1 MVRSAAD
8 WVPDGA
14 WLAPG
19 YAEWAPPPPLRDMI
33 ACLWASV
40 VPEDRDGDT
49 LVLPDGCS
57 DLIWSQGQGAY
68 IAGPDTGPVR
78 AVSPPGTVVAG
89 VRFRPPAGGPALGL
103 PLSELRDL
111 RADLADVLPA
121 AANAL
126 APGLHPAIAAEQI
139 LAVAGTLVADGTPD
153 LAVAHAAR
161 VLRDPATRI
170 EQVAADVELS
180 ERQLRRRFHD
190 AVGYGPK
197 TLQRVY
203 RFQRFVRK
211 VDASR
216 GTCDLAAAASEAGYA
231 DQAHL
236 TRDCMGLSGLTPAV
250 LAQARGLGQQ
260 VQAN

>member
-1 MVRSAAD
+1 MVRTAAD

-19 YAEWAPPPPLRDMI
+19 YAEWAPPPSLRGMV

-40 VPEDRDGDT
+40 APEDRDRDA

-57 DLIWSQGQGAY
+57 DLMWEQGRGAF

-78 AVSPPGTVVAG
+78 AASPPGTVMAG
-89 VRFRPPAGGPALGL
+89 VRFRPSAGGPALGL

-111 RADLADVLPA
+111 RADLADVLPDA
-121 AANAL
+121 ATVL
-126 APGLHPAIAAEQI
+126 SPGLAPAIAAERI
-139 LAVAGTLVADGTPD
+139 LAVAGRLVADGTPD

-161 VLRDPATRI
+161 LLRDPVTRI
-170 EQVAADVELS
+170 EQVATDVDLS

-203 RFQRFVRK
+203 RFQRFIRA
-211 VDASR
+211 VDGSR
-216 GTCDLAAAASEAGYA
+216 GTCDLSMAAVEAGYA

-236 TRDCMGLSGLTPAV
+236 TRDCLALSGLTPAV
-250 LAQARGLGQQ
+250 LVRVRVPAP
-260 VQAN
+260 